1 MNTSLFS
8 YIWRHTKR
16 QQLYILLIVLLSM
29 PFYFLSLDLPKTIV
43 NLPIQGKG
51 FETATST
58 QPFLKIDTDCFGFC
72 EPVTLFGGVDLERW
86 PYLVGLSFLFLA
98 LVCINGWF
106 KFYINV
112 YKGRLGERMLRRLRY
127 ELVDRVLRFPP
138 GHFKR
143 VKASEMATM
152 VKDEVEPLGGF
163 IGDAYVQPV
172 FLGGQAITALVFILV
187 QNLYLGLIAF
197 FIVLLQA
204 LVIPRLRKRLLVL
217 GKQRQLTARD
227 LAGRVGEIVD
237 GIQEIRVNDTSNW
250 ERADLSSRLGRIF
263 FIRFELYNRKFFV
276 KFLNNFLSQVTPFL
290 FYLVGGWFALEGTLD
305 VGQLVAVIAAYK
317 DLPSPIKEL
326 IDWDQQRQDVEIKYT
341 QVIEQFAP
349 DGMLPDGVQKP
360 QRETPPRVGGPIEV
374 SRVSVTDDTG
384 ARLIETVSLTLQPG
398 ERVAAVGPVNAGG
411 ESLAEALVRLLI
423 PTTGRIRVAGVDLQS
438 APEALVGRRLAYAG
452 PQPYFANMSI
462 RDCLLYGVRHH
473 PVDPQ
478 GGTLAEDDRAEAEA
492 SGNTLLDV
500 NANWVDPASIGADAN
515 LAIDRRLYEVL
526 RLVEMASDVYQQ
538 GLRGRL
544 DDSAGD
550 DLKARVLD
558 ARREL
563 RHRLQTPELGKLV
576 EPFDPARYNPMATV
590 ATNVLFGT
598 AIDPGFAPEAL
609 PANPRFLKLLAEAG
623 LDGPLTEMGRRIAET
638 VIELFGNLPPNH
650 PFFEQLS
657 FMAAEE
663 LPDYRA
669 VAGRVAGQPDNITAE
684 DRASLLRLTLNYIE
698 PQHRLGLLDQ
708 TLRDRIVAAR
718 QVLRAEI
725 KPGAVDFYDPETY
738 NGAASLEE
746 NILFGRVAYGIA
758 DGPERVRQLIETV
771 LAELGMQDVVFR
783 AGLGFQVGAAGKRLT
798 QVQRQKL
805 AVARALLKRPDLAVF
820 NRSLGAL
827 DQKSQ
832 RGILESIVGLARTE
846 NMGLFCV
853 LTTSSFAGLFDRVVV
868 FEDGAIVEDGAPAAL
883 AAKDNSRYRAL
894 AG

>member
-1 MNTSLFS
+1 MQTSLFP
-8 YIWRHTKR
+8 YIWRHTKV

-58 QPFLKIDTDCFGFC
+58 QPFLKIDTDFFGFGD
-72 EPVTLFGGVDLERW
+72 PVTLFGGFELERW
-86 PYLVGLSFLFLA
+86 PYLVALSLLFLA

-106 KFYINV
+106 KYYINL

-138 GHFKR
+138 SHFKR
-143 VKASEMATM
+143 VKASEVATM

-172 FLGGQAITALVFILV
+172 FLGGQALTALVFILV
-187 QNLYLGLIAF
+187 QNLYLGLIALA
-197 FIVLLQA
+197 IVALQGV
-204 LVIPRLRKRLLVL
+204 VIPKLRQRLLVL
-217 GKQRQLTARD
+217 GKQRQLTARE
-227 LAGRVGEIVD
+227 LAGRVGEVVD

-250 ERADLSSRLGRIF
+250 ERADLSARLGRIF

-290 FYLVGGWFALEGTLD
+290 FYLVGGYFALQGTLD

-326 IDWDQQRQDVEIKYT
+326 IDWDQQRQDVEIKFT
-341 QVIEQFAP
+341 QVVEQFQP
-349 DGMLPDGVQKP
+349 DGMLPPEVQAP
-360 QRETPPRVGGPIEV
+360 ARETPPRLAGPIEV

-384 ARLIETVSLTLQPG
+384 ARLIENVSMALQPG
-398 ERVAAVGPVNAGG
+398 ERVAAVGAVNAGG
-411 ESLAEALVRLLI
+411 ESVAEALVRLLI
-423 PTTGRIRVAGVDLQS
+423 PTAGRIRIESTDLS
-438 APEALVGRRLAYAG
+438 AAPESLVGRRLAYAG
-452 PQPYFANMSI
+452 PSPYFANMSI

-473 PVDPQ
+473 PSGAGNGMLV
-478 GGTLAEDDRAEAEA
+478 EDDRREAEA
-492 SGNTLLDV
+492 SSNTTLDV
-500 NANWVDPASIGADAN
+500 RASWIDPASIGADDDA
-515 LAIDRRLYEVL
+515 AIDRRLYEVL
-526 RLVEMASDVYQQ
+526 KIVDMASDVYQQ

-544 DDSAGD
+544 DESAGE
-550 DLKARVLD
+550 DLRSRVLE
-558 ARREL
+558 ARKALRE
-563 RHRLQTPELGKLV
+563 RLSSPELGKLV

-609 PANPRFLKLLAEAG
+609 PTNPRFQRLLADAG
-623 LDGPLTEMGRRIAET
+623 LEQPLTDMGRRIAET
-638 VIELFGNLPPNH
+638 VLELFGSLPANH

-657 FMAAEE
+657 FMSAEE

-669 VAGRVAGQPDNITAE
+669 VVGRVAGQPGSITAE
-684 DRASLLRLTLNYIE
+684 DRARLLQLTLNYVE
-698 PQHRLGLLDQ
+698 PQHRLGLLDEV
-708 TLRDRIVAAR
+708 LSGRIVEAR
-718 QVLRAEI
+718 QVLREEI
-725 KPGAVDFYDPETY
+725 PDGAVDFYDPDSY
-738 NGAASLEE
+738 NGVASLED

-758 DGPERVRQLIETV
+758 DGPERVRRLIETM
-771 LAELGMQDVVFR
+771 LAERGMQDVVFR
-783 AGLGFQVGAAGKRLT
+783 AGLSFMVGSAGKRLT

-805 AVARALLKRPDLAVF
+805 AVARCLLKKPDVAIL

-827 DQKSQ
+827 DAKSQ
-832 RGILESIVGLARTE
+832 RSILEAITTLAETE
-846 NMGLFCV
+846 RMGLFCV
-853 LTTSSFAGLFDRVVV
+853 LTSPGSASLFDRVVV
-868 FEDGAIVEDGAPAAL
+868 FEDGGIVEDGAPDVL
-883 AAKDNSRYRAL
+883 ATKESSRYRAL
-894 AG
+894 TG